1 MTLGT
6 AGPQKGRGVE
16 GEGRVQWG
24 EGEGWHSCQQMSQ
37 MPPWGAVRGVPTL
50 PPEDQWPKPLATKMK
65 WKRRAW
71 SAIKSRLSR
80 SGRRGPSRGRQAPA
94 WASWNLSCPHQG
106 PALTTPVWA
115 QCGPREPWGLPG
127 AAVRTAPREGGPQGA
142 GGPRGL
148 GLLQQWVGV
157 QGAWL
162 RGHGSP
168 RAGEERRNQAQ
179 KGRARSLQG
188 PVSPPSHLNSPP
200 PVPETQNVRE
210 VCRSLLW
217 GQSHRRRER

>member
-148 GLLQQWVGV
+148 GLLQQH
-157 QGAWL
+157 GA
-162 RGHGSP
+162 GGSP
-168 RAGEERRNQAQ
+168 GGMAQRTWEPQGRGGAEESGSERQGQVPARAGEPAFPSELAP
-179 KGRARSLQG
+179 RA
-188 PVSPPSHLNSPP
+188 
-200 PVPETQNVRE
+200 
-210 VCRSLLW
+210 
-217 GQSHRRRER
+217 